1 MNIFPSDPFA
11 ALVHLRIDELRQ
23 EAANDMLVRSA
34 RTARRRRPSWP
45 TSVVAALR
53 DSFTRGNTSRAAVA
67 SRATLPC
74 PTC

>member
-1 MNIFPSDPFA
+1 MNVISADPFA

-23 EAANDMLVRSA
+23 EAASDGFARAA
-34 RTARRRRPSWP
+34 RTRRTKPSWP
-45 TSVVAALR
+45 TAVVAALR
-53 DSFTRGNTSRAAVA
+53 ESFARGNTSRAAVA